1 MDTASRQRSQADWTQ
16 GACNIVVA
24 TVAFG
29 MGIDKADV
37 RWVVHWNA
45 ATSLEGFYQ
54 ESGRAGRDGQPSVSL
69 LYSSCV
75 DLQMPGGKTA
85 SSSAMASYCM
95 EPCCRRKAILTYFG
109 EKSPKCQ
116 QQNELPCDYCQD
128 SKHVCKLSASVEE
141 ALQVKAIAAAAPAEP
156 SDMTDSRMPNADS
169 YSNNHKNSAP
179 CGTSPSA
186 SRGSPQSVGLWRTS
200 ASKRAA
206 PVKPLLSR
214 NHKVQA
220 VAAPAEG
227 ADKCTEKVQRQ
238 ACPESQ
244 AEAQA
249 DRHVSG
255 VSNMRRARFKVP
267 YQLPRP
273 SA

>member
-1 MDTASRQRSQADWTQ
+1 MPFSGLSFCKPLALSCCFLQRPTPSKQVRSDVEMFQLRQACTEPAFIPGLARGCVYTQ
-16 GACNIVVA
+16 
-24 TVAFG
+24 
-29 MGIDKADV
+29 
-37 RWVVHWNA
+37 
-45 ATSLEGFYQ
+45 
-54 ESGRAGRDGQPSVSL
+54 
-69 LYSSCV
+69 
-75 DLQMPGGKTA
+75 
-85 SSSAMASYCM
+85 

>member
-1 MDTASRQRSQADWTQ
+1 MQDLVKFIQEHADTCGIIYARCRATCDYLAAALNSADLEASAYHAGMDTASRQRSQADWTQ

-95 EPCCRRKAILTYFG
+95 VGPSI
-109 EKSPKCQ
+109 SP
-116 QQNELPCDYCQD
+116 
-128 SKHVCKLSASVEE
+128 
-141 ALQVKAIAAAAPAEP
+141 
-156 SDMTDSRMPNADS
+156 
-169 YSNNHKNSAP
+169 
-179 CGTSPSA
+179 
-186 SRGSPQSVGLWRTS
+186 
-200 ASKRAA
+200 
-206 PVKPLLSR
+206 
-214 NHKVQA
+214 
-220 VAAPAEG
+220 
-227 ADKCTEKVQRQ
+227 
-238 ACPESQ
+238 
-244 AEAQA
+244 
-249 DRHVSG
+249 
-255 VSNMRRARFKVP
+255 
-267 YQLPRP
+267 
-273 SA
+273 